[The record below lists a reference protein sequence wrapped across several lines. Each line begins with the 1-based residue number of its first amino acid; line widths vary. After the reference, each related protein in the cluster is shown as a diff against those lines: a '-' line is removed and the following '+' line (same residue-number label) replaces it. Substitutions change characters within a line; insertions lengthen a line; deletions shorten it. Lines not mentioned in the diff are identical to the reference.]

1 NLGLTAI
8 FDTVDNANVAARQL
22 NYQVRLVT
30 LDGTELRPGGSYS
43 GGANRQNNTV
53 FIKPELDNL
62 KKELKQ
68 AQSKQLIQEK
78 EVATLLEQLKEKQ
91 ETLAQLKNDGEQAR
105 LEEQR
110 ADIEYQQLSEKL
122 ADLNKLYNGLQ
133 LS

>member
-1 NLGLTAI
+1 TAI

-122 ADLNKLYNGLQ
+122 ADLN
-133 LS
+133 

>member
-1 NLGLTAI
+1 
-8 FDTVDNANVAARQL
+8 
-22 NYQVRLVT
+22 
-30 LDGTELRPGGSYS
+30 
-43 GGANRQNNTV
+43 
-53 FIKPELDNL
+53 
-62 KKELKQ
+62 ELKQ

-78 EVATLLEQLKEKQ
+78 EVAALLEQLKEKQ

-133 LS
+133 LSSGALEQTTSENEKNRLEKELEQFAIKKEELT

>member
-1 NLGLTAI
+1 M
-8 FDTVDNANVAARQL
+8 
-22 NYQVRLVT
+22 
-30 LDGTELRPGGSYS
+30 
-43 GGANRQNNTV
+43 
-53 FIKPELDNL
+53 
-62 KKELKQ
+62 KQ

-133 LS
+133 LSSGALEQTTSENEKIV

>member
-1 NLGLTAI
+1 GLTAI

-122 ADLNKLYNGLQ
+122 ADLN
-133 LS
+133 

>member
-1 NLGLTAI
+1 M
-8 FDTVDNANVAARQL
+8 
-22 NYQVRLVT
+22 
-30 LDGTELRPGGSYS
+30 
-43 GGANRQNNTV
+43 
-53 FIKPELDNL
+53 
-62 KKELKQ
+62 KQ

-133 LS
+133 LSSGALEQTTSENEKKSFRKRT